1 MNTTILSDNKERAF
15 KRRAWFGLVLNT
27 STEKRVVSNVCLSY
41 VGSIPTM
48 STKIKS
54 VSEIK
59 SGTQTKLIPE
69 PLIRENLVYQ
79 GIIND
84 LILWG

>member
-1 MNTTILSDNKERAF
+1 MNRQRLNKA
-15 KRRAWFGLVLNT
+15 V
-27 STEKRVVSNVCLSY
+27 STRWGSNPHEGGANPPALTNDY
-41 VGSIPTM
+41 
-48 STKIKS
+48 

-69 PLIRENLVYQ
+69 PLSRENLVYQ

-84 LILWG
+84 LSSVDRRDKIRHNLILNGA

>member
-1 MNTTILSDNKERAF
+1 MSQKQMNRQRLNKA
-15 KRRAWFGLVLNT
+15 V
-27 STEKRVVSNVCLSY
+27 STRWGSNPHEGGANPPALTNDY
-41 VGSIPTM
+41 
-48 STKIKS
+48 

-69 PLIRENLVYQ
+69 PLSRENLVYQ

-84 LILWG
+84 LSSVDRRDKIRHNLILNGA

>member
-1 MNTTILSDNKERAF
+1 M
-15 KRRAWFGLVLNT
+15 LNT

-48 STKIKS
+48 STKVKS

-69 PLIRENLVYQ
+69 PMPLQRLLNRTRLKVFQYIKER
-79 GIIND
+79 D
-84 LILWG
+84 KSKADFKM

>member
-1 MNTTILSDNKERAF
+1 MVSSKYKATAEIPRSNFDN
-15 KRRAWFGLVLNT
+15 
-27 STEKRVVSNVCLSY
+27 

-48 STKIKS
+48 STKLKS

-69 PLIRENLVYQ
+69 PMPIATAT
-79 GIIND
+79 
-84 LILWG
+84 

>member
-1 MNTTILSDNKERAF
+1 MIWIGVKHKHR
-15 KRRAWFGLVLNT
+15 V
-27 STEKRVVSNVCLSY
+27 KRVVSNVCLSY

-48 STKIKS
+48 STKVKS

-59 SGTQTKLIPE
+59 SGTQTKLIQE

-84 LILWG
+84 LIL